1 MEKIRKYVERFNR
14 TTNTNLSHK
23 ICTGEIDA
31 FKHAIDASP
40 FENLVLLFD
49 YGFAKGYR
57 AAIADQKK
65 QTKNKEKKSA

>member
-14 TTNTNLSHK
+14 TITTNPRYE
-23 ICTGEIDA
+23 ICVGEINA

-49 YGFAKGYR
+49 YGYAKGFR
-57 AAIADQKK
+57 AAIANQKK